1 MYNFVFSNDECPTNF
16 EIVTNFPRKVIEAS
30 HSNEK
35 TLEECGINQPMLLF
49 VNDLDA

>member
-1 MYNFVFSNDECPTNF
+1 MFSNDECPTNF

-30 HSNEK
+30 DLNERS
-35 TLEECGINQPMLLF
+35 LEESGINQSMLLF